1 MILSRVIGIALLGA
15 SVAAA
20 AQQPPPPEQPTTAT
34 QQKPNPDDKVS
45 CRVTKEGTSL
55 KRTCMTKS
63 QWRKADSQQ
72 NDVDESGLRNGR
84 CPLGAC

>member
-1 MILSRVIGIALLGA
+1 MILSHFVGIALLGV

-45 CRVTKEGTSL
+45 CRVSREGNSL

-63 QWRKADSQQ
+63 QWKKAESQQ
-72 NDVDESGLRNGR
+72 NDVDESGLRNSR
-84 CPLGAC
+84 CPQGAC